1 MRYLN
6 YLNTWKGV
14 LFVAFAA
21 RMIAVIFSP
30 GYGMH
35 DDHFLII
42 EASSSWVD
50 GYDYNNWLP
59 WSPNNAGHPE
69 GHSFTYVGLN
79 FIYFYL
85 MKWIGIVNP
94 KMLMFLNRLLHALA
108 SLAVVHFGMRIT
120 EKLSDRPTALRTGWF
135 LALLWILPF
144 VSVRNLVE
152 MAAAPLLIYGTWL
165 ILKEERLRNYFLSG
179 MIIGMSVSFRYQIG
193 VFAIGMGIYLLFVQ
207 KWRSFLLFALGNA
220 LVFGVTQGLVDY
232 LIWGYPFAELWGYVT
247 YNIKEGTQY
256 LPNQN
261 YLMYLLV
268 LMGCF
273 FVPLG
278 LILGYGFFRAAKKYA
293 VLFVPTFAFLLF
305 HTFYPNRQ
313 ERFILSI
320 IPFFLIL
327 GVLGY
332 QLIKESAFKQKIWK
346 VSVVVFWVI
355 NIPFLF
361 FASTMY
367 SKRSRVE
374 AMYSLYG
381 KKEKIDLILLEGS
394 ASGRVSMLPKFYS
407 KHWMATQVERTDSN
421 SDLRVNPELNYPY
434 IFFFDEKDLKQRIEL
449 YKTIYPKMQLEAR
462 CYPSLLDQLL
472 RELNPR
478 NANEY
483 IEVWKTHYSPAK
495 LNGK

>member
-1 MRYLN
+1 
-6 YLNTWKGV
+6 
-14 LFVAFAA
+14 
-21 RMIAVIFSP
+21 
-30 GYGMH
+30 
-35 DDHFLII
+35 
-42 EASSSWVD
+42 
-50 GYDYNNWLP
+50 
-59 WSPNNAGHPE
+59 
-69 GHSFTYVGLN
+69 
-79 FIYFYL
+79 
-85 MKWIGIVNP
+85 
-94 KMLMFLNRLLHALA
+94 
-108 SLAVVHFGMRIT
+108 
-120 EKLSDRPTALRTGWF
+120 
-135 LALLWILPF
+135 
-144 VSVRNLVE
+144 

-165 ILKEERLRNYFLSG
+165 ILKKETVRNYFLSG
-179 MIIGMSVSFRYQIG
+179 MIIGLSVSFRYQVG
-193 VFAIGMGIYLLFVQ
+193 VFAIGMGIYLLLVR
-207 KWRSFLLFALGNA
+207 KWKLFFCFAVGNA
-220 LVFGVTQGLVDY
+220 FVFGLTQGLVDY

-261 YLMYLLV
+261 YFMYLLV

-278 LILGYGFFRAAKKYA
+278 FVLGYGFFRAAKKYA

-305 HTFYPNRQ
+305 HTLYPNRQ

-320 IPFFLIL
+320 LPFFLIL
-327 GVLGY
+327 GALGY
-332 QLIKESAFKQKIWK
+332 QLIKESAWKHKLWK
-346 VSVVVFWVI
+346 VSVIAFWVF

-374 AMYSLYG
+374 AMYGLYG

-407 KHWMATQVERTDSN
+407 KHWMATQVERIDST

-434 IFFFDEKDLKQRIEL
+434 IFFFDEKDLTQRIAR
-449 YKTIYPKMQLEAR
+449 YKAIYPKMQLESR
-462 CYPSLLDQLL
+462 CYPSLVDQLL

-483 IEVWKTHYSPAK
+483 IEVWKTNYSSDNSQVK
-495 LNGK
+495 

>member
-6 YLNTWKGV
+6 NLNTWKGV

-193 VFAIGMGIYLLFVQ
+193 VFAIGVGIYLLFVQ

-268 LMGCF
+268 IMGCF

-346 VSVVVFWVI
+346 VSVVVFWVL

>member
-6 YLNTWKGV
+6 NLNTWKGV

-108 SLAVVHFGMRIT
+108 SLAVIHFGMRIT

-293 VLFVPTFAFLLF
+293 VLFVPTFVFLLF

-346 VSVVVFWVI
+346 VSVVVFWVL
-355 NIPFLF
+355 NIPFLI

>member
-1 MRYLN
+1 
-6 YLNTWKGV
+6 
-14 LFVAFAA
+14 
-21 RMIAVIFSP
+21 MIAVIFSP

-79 FIYFYL
+79 FLYFYV
-85 MKWIGIVNP
+85 MKLIGIVDP
-94 KMLMFLNRLLHALA
+94 KVLMFLNRLLHAVA
-108 SLAVVHFGMRIT
+108 SMAVVHFGMRIT
-120 EKLSDRPTALRTGWF
+120 EKLSDRTTALRTGWF

-165 ILKEERLRNYFLSG
+165 TLKKETVRNYFLSG
-179 MIIGMSVSFRYQIG
+179 MIIGLSVSFRYQVG
-193 VFAIGMGIYLLFVQ
+193 VFAIGMGIYLLLVR
-207 KWRSFLLFALGNA
+207 KWKLFFCFAVGNA
-220 LVFGVTQGLVDY
+220 FVFGLTQGLVDY
-232 LIWGYPFAELWGYVT
+232 LIWGYPFAELYGYVT

-261 YLMYLLV
+261 YFMYLLV

-278 LILGYGFFRAAKKYA
+278 FVLGYGFFRAAKKYA

-305 HTFYPNRQ
+305 HTLYPNRQ

-320 IPFFLIL
+320 LPFFLIL

-332 QLIKESAFKQKIWK
+332 QLIKESAWKQKLWK
-346 VSVVVFWVI
+346 VAVIAFWVF

-381 KKEKIDLILLEGS
+381 KKEKIELILLEGS

-407 KHWMATQVERTDSN
+407 KHWMATQVERIDST

-434 IFFFDEKDLKQRIEL
+434 IFFFDEKDLKQRIAR
-449 YKTIYPKMQLEAR
+449 YKEIYPKMQLESR
-462 CYPSLLDQLL
+462 CYPSMVDQLL

-483 IEVWKTHYSPAK
+483 IEVWKTNYLSDNSQVK
-495 LNGK
+495 